1 MRARFEEFLALEQAG
16 WKGRKGTALAS
27 SAATAEFARAM
38 LFDLAEA
45 GKARID
51 SLQGRRASGGD
62 RRQPDRRRRRLHLE
76 DRL

>member
-16 WKGRKGTALAS
+16 WKGRQGTALAS
-27 SAATAEFARAM
+27 SAVTAAFSREA
-38 LFDLAEA
+38 LFNLAEA

-51 SLQGRRASGGD
+51 SLRVGD
-62 RRQPDRRRRRLHLE
+62 HPVAILVSLIARLCRLHLE